1 MIKRK
6 IVEIDE
12 DKCNGCGLCIPN
24 CHEGALQII
33 DGKARLISD
42 LFCDGLGNC
51 LGHCPQDAIK
61 IVEKEAEPYDEK
73 KVMEKI
79 SKQGENTIKAHLQH
93 LKDHNETKFL
103 NQAIEYLNENNI
115 KNPLENMEETKMEKD
130 LPCGCPGSAMREV
143 NTEEDASSNAEQSS
157 ALRQWPVQLNL
168 LPAQAAFFENSHLLV
183 SADCVPFA
191 NPNFHSKLLNGK
203 SLVIGCPKLDDIED
217 YTEKL
222 TEIFKQNKIKSV
234 TVAIMEVPCCH
245 GMLAAVEEAVEASG
259 KKIPVIQETIGVKI
273 GRASCRERV

>member
-1 MIKRK
+1 MVKRK

-12 DKCNGCGLCIPN
+12 DKCDGCGLCIPN

-33 DGKARLISD
+33 DGKARLVSD

-51 LGHCPQDAIK
+51 LGHCPQGAIE
-61 IVEKEAEPYDEK
+61 IVEREAEPYDEK
-73 KVMEKI
+73 KVMVKI
-79 SKQGENTIKAHLQH
+79 TKQGENTIKAHLQH

-103 NQAIEYLNENNI
+103 NQAIEYLDENNI
-115 KNPLENMEETKMEKD
+115 KNPLKEDTKMQEN
-130 LPCGCPGSAMREV
+130 LPCGCPGTAMREV
-143 NTEEDASSNAEQSS
+143 NNDEDASNNAEQTS

-168 LPAQAAFFENSHLLV
+168 LPPQAQFFDNSHLLV

-203 SLVIGCPKLDDIED
+203 SLVIGCPKLDDIEA
-217 YTEKL
+217 YQEKL
-222 TEIFKQNKIKSV
+222 TEIFKNNKIKSI

-245 GMLAAVEEAVEASG
+245 GLLSAVEEAIKVSG
-259 KKIPVIQETIGVKI
+259 KDIPLIKEIVSISGEIQ
-273 GRASCRERV
+273 